1 MVRDTETELRGCCR
15 SVPRTQSPNVT
26 TPGLESGALS
36 RLSGAQAYVLVLF
49 EGCHWQNVIIPRHRR
64 SISWW

>member
-26 TPGLESGALS
+26 TPGLESGAIS
-36 RLSGAQAYVLVLF
+36 RLSGAQA
-49 EGCHWQNVIIPRHRR
+49 
-64 SISWW
+64 

>member
-15 SVPRTQSPNVT
+15 SVPRTQTPYGT

-36 RLSGAQAYVLVLF
+36 RLSGAQAHVLVLF
-49 EGCHWQNVIIPRHRR
+49 EGCLWQNVIIGL
-64 SISWW
+64 